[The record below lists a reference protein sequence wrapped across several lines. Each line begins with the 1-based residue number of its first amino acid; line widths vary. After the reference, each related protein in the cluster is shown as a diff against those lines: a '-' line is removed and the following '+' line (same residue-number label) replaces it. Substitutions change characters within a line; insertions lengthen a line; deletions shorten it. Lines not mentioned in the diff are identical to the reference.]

1 MTSSDRVRRQDG
13 FAGQGDDFYE
23 ALLAAHQ
30 DLDERQS
37 AALNAR
43 LVLLLANQ
51 IGSLPVLCEAI
62 AVARASVR
70 PGEPGR
76 DAGRQPT
83 AATAAKR
90 T

>member
-37 AALNAR
+37 AALNAG
-43 LVLLLANQ
+43 LVLLLANH
-51 IGSLPVLCEAI
+51 IGSLPVLCEAL
-62 AVARASVR
+62 ALARASIR

-76 DAGRQPT
+76 GSGLEAKAGI
-83 AATAAKR
+83 AAKG

>member
-37 AALNAR
+37 AALNAG
-43 LVLLLANQ
+43 LVLLLANH
-51 IGSLPVLCEAI
+51 IGSLPVLCEAL
-62 AVARASVR
+62 ALARASIR

-76 DAGRQPT
+76 ASGLEAKAGI
-83 AATAAKR
+83 AAKG